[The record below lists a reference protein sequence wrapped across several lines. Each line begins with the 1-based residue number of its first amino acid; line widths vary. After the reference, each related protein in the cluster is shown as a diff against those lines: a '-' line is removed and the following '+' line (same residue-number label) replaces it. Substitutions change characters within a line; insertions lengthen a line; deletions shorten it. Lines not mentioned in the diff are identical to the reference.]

1 MALHNSANVMYL
13 ESFIESTGSLP
24 TELQR
29 ILNTIK
35 ALDEKCND
43 LSNELQGNVGLLLAM
58 PPAHQQPTLSP
69 EYEEL
74 VTRVAASQKMLVQF
88 ADEKVQLAQQAH
100 DLLEVHALEL
110 ERVTDDLDKELR
122 RNNPDAGLDYLQ
134 DFALDTTRG
143 KTPRLEDFNMSLQ
156 QELAL
161 PPAPA
166 PLPKKAAAAQ
176 NVASKGKR
184 PRDEDAGGGGAG
196 GAGGAAA
203 AGTQPQPVKKKT
215 SSLAAMQLSSQPS
228 TFEEYPIDSLP
239 AYEEPVAA
247 EAPVPFMR
255 PPPAGYKS
263 SSSRPQAA
271 TGGLVRYLCPEDI
284 REDLVGRHAEL
295 FWPDDNLWYLIEI
308 QEVNVATR
316 EARVLYSTGDFETL
330 NLEETARDMHMVL
343 IPDQLY

>member
-43 LSNELQGNVGLLLAM
+43 LSSELQANVSVLLGM
-58 PPAHQQPTLSP
+58 PHAHQQPAVSP

-74 VTRVAASQKMLVQF
+74 VSRVAGAQKMLVQF
-88 ADEKVQLAQQAH
+88 AEEKVQLAQQAH

-122 RNNPDAGLDYLQ
+122 RNNPDAGLEYLQ

-156 QELAL
+156 QELSL

-166 PLPKKAAAAQ
+166 PPPKKAAATQ

-184 PRDEDAGGGGAG
+184 PRDEDGVAGTGAVGGGAG
-196 GAGGAAA
+196 GGGGQQA
-203 AGTQPQPVKKKT
+203 PVKKKAAV
-215 SSLAAMQLSSQPS
+215 AAMQLSSQPS
-228 TFEEYPIDSLP
+228 AFEDYPLDSLP

-308 QEVNVATR
+308 QEVNVTTR

>member
-13 ESFIESTGSLP
+13 ESFVESTGSLP

-43 LSNELQGNVGLLLAM
+43 LSSELQANVGVLLAL
-58 PPAHQQPTLSP
+58 PPAHQQPTANP
-69 EYEEL
+69 EYDEL
-74 VTRVAASQKMLVQF
+74 ISRVGAAQKLLVQF
-88 ADEKVQLAQQAH
+88 AEEKVQLAQQAH

-122 RNNPDAGLDYLQ
+122 RNNPDASLEYLQ

-143 KTPRLEDFNMSLQ
+143 KTPRLEEFNMSLQ
-156 QELAL
+156 QELSL

-166 PLPKKAAAAQ
+166 PAPKKAAAAP

-184 PRDEDAGGGGAG
+184 PRDEETGGAVGGGPGGGAG
-196 GAGGAAA
+196 IAIQ
-203 AGTQPQPVKKKT
+203 QPPVKKKT
-215 SSLAAMQLSSQPS
+215 TVASMQLTTQPS
-228 TFEEYPIDSLP
+228 SFDEYPIDTLP
-239 AYEEPVAA
+239 SYDEPVAS

-255 PPPAGYKS
+255 PPPAGYKPS
-263 SSSRPQAA
+263 STRPQAA

-316 EARVLYSTGDFETL
+316 EGRVLYSTGDFETL

>member
-13 ESFIESTGSLP
+13 ESFIESTGVLP

-35 ALDEKCND
+35 ALDERCND
-43 LSNELQGNVGLLLAM
+43 LSADIQANVQLLLVM
-58 PPAHQQPTLSP
+58 PPAYQQQTQNP

-74 VTRVAASQKMLVQF
+74 SSRVAASQKLLVQF
-88 ADEKVQLAQQAH
+88 AEEKVQLAQQAH

-122 RNNPDAGLDYLQ
+122 KNNPDGGLDYLQ

-143 KTPRLEDFNMSLQ
+143 KTPRLEEFNMSLQ
-156 QELAL
+156 QELQL
-161 PPAPA
+161 QPPAPA
-166 PLPKKAAAAQ
+166 PPPKKSAAAA

-184 PRDEDAGGGGAG
+184 PRDEDGGGGGGGGA
-196 GAGGAAA
+196 AA
-203 AGTQPQPVKKKT
+203 PQAQQSKKKA
-215 SSLAAMQLSSQPS
+215 SVAAMQLTTQPS
-228 TFEEYPIDSLP
+228 SFEEYPIESLP
-239 AYEEPVAA
+239 AYEEPVAT
-247 EAPVPFMR
+247 EAPVAFMR
-255 PPPAGYKS
+255 PPPAGYKPS
-263 SSSRPQAA
+263 STRPQAA

-308 QEVNVATR
+308 QEVLVASR
-316 EARVLYSTGDFETL
+316 EARVLYSTGDMETL

-343 IPDQLY
+343 IPDQLYG

>member
-1 MALHNSANVMYL
+1 MALHGSAANVMYL
-13 ESFIESTGSLP
+13 ESFVESTGGLP

-35 ALDEKCND
+35 ALDDKCTD
-43 LSNELQGNVGLLLAM
+43 LSAELAANVSALLAM
-58 PPAHQQPTLSP
+58 PPAWQASSTAPGQGPGPSP
-69 EYEEL
+69 EYDEL
-74 VTRVAASQKMLVQF
+74 CARVAGSQRLLVQW

-122 RNNPDAGLDYLQ
+122 RNNPDAGLTDYLN
-134 DFALDTTRG
+134 DFAID
-143 KTPRLEDFNMSLQ
+143 
-156 QELAL
+156 AV
-161 PPAPA
+161 APA
-166 PLPKKAAAAQ
+166 TARGSVVKKKAAS
-176 NVASKGKR
+176 VANMQLATQPSSFDDYGGL
-184 PRDEDAGGGGAG
+184 EGGGMAGGGGG
-196 GAGGAAA
+196 YDGDGAA
-203 AGTQPQPVKKKT
+203 
-215 SSLAAMQLSSQPS
+215 PS
-228 TFEEYPIDSLP
+228 
-239 AYEEPVAA
+239 

-271 TGGLVRYLCPEDI
+271 TGGLVRYLCDHDI
-284 REDLVGRHAEL
+284 KEDLVGRHAEL

-308 QEVNVATR
+308 QEVSPATK

>member
-1 MALHNSANVMYL
+1 MYL
-13 ESFIESTGSLP
+13 ESFIESTGGLP
-24 TELQR
+24 LDLQR
-29 ILNTIK
+29 VLNTIK
-35 ALDEKCND
+35 ALDERC
-43 LSNELQGNVGLLLAM
+43 NELSAELQKDTAALLAM
-58 PPAHQQPTLSP
+58 PPMHQQPVPNP

-74 VTRVAASQKMLVQF
+74 NARVAGSQKLLVQF
-88 ADEKVQLAQQAH
+88 AEEKVQLAQQAH
-100 DLLEVHALEL
+100 DMLEVHALEL

-122 RNNPDAGLDYLQ
+122 RNNPDAGLEYLQ
-134 DFALDTTRG
+134 DFALDTARG
-143 KTPRLEDFNMSLQ
+143 KTPRLEEFNMSLQ

-166 PLPKKAAAAQ
+166 PPVAPPPKKTTVAQ

-184 PRDEDAGGGGAG
+184 PRDEEAPAGAPGAG
-196 GAGGAAA
+196 QAAA
-203 AGTQPQPVKKKT
+203 AVTPAAAPAPPPTKKKT
-215 SSLAAMQLSSQPS
+215 PAAQAPLAPQPS
-228 TFEEYPIDSLP
+228 SFEEYGMESLP
-239 AYEEPVAA
+239 TYEEPVAA

-255 PPPAGYKS
+255 PPPAGYKPS
-263 SSSRPQAA
+263 STRPQAA
-271 TGGLVRYLCPEDI
+271 TGGVVRYLCAEDI

-308 QEVNVATR
+308 QEVMVATR